1 MSTDTPDL
9 TDRQQAILDFI
20 AAKVH
25 GEGLPPTLAEI
36 AQAFGFNQTRG
47 AHKHLLALE
56 AKGRLTL
63 LPGKARGIRLRGA
76 ASLPLRTRDAS
87 RDMAMRRAP
96 SPRRREGG
104 LDLPVL
110 GRVAAGTPIGA
121 GGEFADADIERHLL
135 LDRAMFFPTP
145 DYLLKVQG
153 DSMIDDGIF
162 DGDLIAVHRTNVA
175 ENGQIVVARVDGEI
189 TVKRFQRD
197 SRRITLLPRNPDY
210 APILVPADADFA
222 IEGLYCGLVRSA

>member
-1 MSTDTPDL
+1 MPTDTPDL

-20 AAKVH
+20 AAKVRD
-25 GEGLPPTLAEI
+25 EGLPPTLAEI
-36 AQAFGFNQTRG
+36 ASAFGFNQTRG

-76 ASLPLRTRDAS
+76 ATLARETGAFGQ
-87 RDMAMRRAP
+87 RA
-96 SPRRREGG
+96 RRREGG
-104 LDLPVL
+104 LELPVL

-153 DSMIDDGIF
+153 DSMVDDGIF
-162 DGDLIAVHRTNVA
+162 DGDLIAVHRTPVA

-210 APILVPADADFA
+210 APIIVPPDADFA
-222 IEGLYCGLVRSA
+222 IEGLYCGLVRGA